1 MKSQE
6 KRNDRLKQVLERL
19 SGGEIV
25 QNRQLKTVL
34 GVEHYAR
41 YLDDCCEH
49 EQLRDS

>member
-6 KRNDRLKQVLERL
+6 KRNKRLKQVLAHL
-19 SGGEIV
+19 SRGEIV
-25 QNRQLKTVL
+25 QNRQLKILL